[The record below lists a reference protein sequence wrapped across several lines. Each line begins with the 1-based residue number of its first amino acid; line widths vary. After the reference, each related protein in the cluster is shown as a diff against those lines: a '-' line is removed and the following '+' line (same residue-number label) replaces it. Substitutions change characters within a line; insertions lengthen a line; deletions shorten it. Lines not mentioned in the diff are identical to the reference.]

1 MSRGYRNEE
10 EMLKKK
16 FNHRNNS
23 DKQEHQEAGR
33 ASVPHC
39 PVFSVKDDESTHNLR
54 LFLRYHRFPVPGRLH
69 KPCL

>member
-23 DKQEHQEAGR
+23 DKQEHREAGR

-39 PVFSVKDDESTHNLR
+39 PVPLVKDDGSTHNLR